1 MTITTQQVIDLADE
15 IGALERQMNE
25 MMAQVANFN
34 EEVIGIKPDDSG
46 TVKPLTPERFVFR
59 IKAAIEELSEAI
71 AAYQRGDHGEVVDAF
86 HDCSFF
92 NLGAIVEMNV
102 PAGQTFTDITN
113 ANLAKKKA
121 KLAKRPESGGMD
133 AEKPEGWEPP
143 NHDWAFHLSPIAI
156 ECAKLH
162 ANKNQDYGHW
172 SGYFPF
178 GHSSF
183 QQMLFMK
190 MQRMMNLNP
199 DFYKGEVN
207 FEGLRDT
214 VLDMVNYCCFYAEWM
229 GDPSKFPLVGGGK

>member
-1 MTITTQQVIDLADE
+1 MTLTTLQVCELADE
-15 IGALERQMNE
+15 IGALERTMHE
-25 MMAQVANFN
+25 MMNGVANFN
-34 EEVIGIKPDDSG
+34 EEVIGIKPDDTG
-46 TVKPLTPERFVFR
+46 KVQPLTPERFVFR
-59 IKAAIEELSEAI
+59 IKAAIEELTEAV

-102 PAGQTFTDITN
+102 PAGKTFSDITQ
-113 ANLAKKKA
+113 ANLNKKRA
-121 KLAKRPESGGMD
+121 KLSKRPESGGLD
-133 AEKPEGWEPP
+133 AAKPEGWEPP

-214 VLDMVNYCCFYAEWM
+214 VLDMVNYCCFYAEWL
-229 GDPSKFPLVGGGK
+229 GNPSAFPLIGVKK